1 MARRIGSSE
10 FGVRSSEFSTSKLK
24 SYCEIMDRDEK
35 IIIFDTT
42 LRDGELM
49 PGVRFNL
56 EEKIE
61 IARLLEAIGIDIIEV
76 SYPANS
82 VKDFDEI
89 VAISQTIERSIICG
103 LASSNPDEILRVA
116 EGIKSASRGRIHTY
130 TPVRLKDRSR
140 QERERVISE
149 IAESVSMARNYCP
162 DVEWSAFDAT
172 RSEPDF
178 LCRVVEVAIANGA
191 TTINIPDTM
200 GLASPAEFTGLIQM
214 LFNRVP
220 NIDRAVVSVHC
231 HDDLG
236 MAVDNSI
243 AALNFGVRQVEC
255 AINGLG
261 ARKGNADLEKIV
273 TQIDASKNYQTDI
286 DSTLISDVSKLVDRI
301 TKKKRNSLSISSS
314 ELHS

>member
-1 MARRIGSSE
+1 
-10 FGVRSSEFSTSKLK
+10 
-24 SYCEIMDRDEK
+24 MDRDEK

-49 PGVRFNL
+49 PGVTFTI

-61 IARLLEAIGIDIIEV
+61 VARLLEAIGIDVIEV

-89 VAISQTIERSIICG
+89 VAVSQTIERSIICG

-116 EGIKSASRGRIHTY
+116 EGIKSAPRGRIHTY
-130 TPVRLKDRSR
+130 TPVRLKDRSK

-149 IAESVSMARNYCP
+149 IAESVSVARDYCP

-178 LCRVVEVAIANGA
+178 LCRVVEVAITSGA
-191 TTINIPDTM
+191 TTINIPDSM
-200 GLASPAEFTGLIQM
+200 GLASPAEFADLIQM

-231 HDDLG
+231 HNDLG

-243 AALNFGVRQVEC
+243 AALNFGTRQIEC

-273 TQIDASKNYQTDI
+273 TQIGGNKNYQPKI
-286 DSTLISDVSKLVDRI
+286 EPALISEVSNLVDRI
-301 TKKKRNSLSISSS
+301 TKKKRNSPSIPSS
-314 ELHS
+314 ELL